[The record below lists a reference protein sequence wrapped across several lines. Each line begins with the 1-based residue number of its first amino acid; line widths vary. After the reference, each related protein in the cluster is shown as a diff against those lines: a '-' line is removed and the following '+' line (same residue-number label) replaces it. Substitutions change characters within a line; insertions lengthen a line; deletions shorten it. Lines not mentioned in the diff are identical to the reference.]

1 MSSSGKDVE
10 AIPKTVEL
18 KDLTTKC
25 WSEIFAFFHSLRPE
39 HPSTIALFES
49 TPGFSPIVSDVLSP
63 GEYSKVSYKDKPK
76 LISKY
81 KTRGLVYFPNESS
94 IGKSPTILI
103 PLYIGGTA
111 WIDGRAVEAD
121 HYYHIFGP
129 SNIVVSESGK
139 LAAVVIIYG

>member
-10 AIPKTVEL
+10 AIPKTAEL
-18 KDLTTKC
+18 RDLTKKC
-25 WSEIFAFFHSLRPE
+25 WPEIFVFFHSLRPE
-39 HPSTIALFES
+39 HPSTIALFDC

-81 KTRGLVYFPNESS
+81 KTSGLVYFPNESS

-103 PLYIGGTA
+103 PLHIDGTA
-111 WIDGRAVEAD
+111 WIDGKAVEAD
-121 HYYHIFGP
+121 CYYHVFSP
-129 SNIVVSESGK
+129 STIIVSESGK